1 MAEVESWEL
10 ASLIIKEAIIMG
22 AATSVTEFYK
32 DHIAVLQQHWE
43 NALEAEGYDAALI
56 HAGSK
61 LVSFLDDYEYPFR
74 CNPQLLWWLP
84 LTHHHDSALL
94 VRPGQKPKL
103 YYYQPD
109 DYWYSPPADP
119 DSWWADEFEVV
130 SVREADA
137 WKQSGLNEQT
147 AYIGDA
153 ACVVETVESRQLNPN
168 RLLNR
173 IHLERTR
180 KTPYEIACMSEAARL
195 GAIAHI
201 AAEQGFR
208 EGLSEYDIH
217 QRYCMS
223 IQLVDAELPYGNIVA
238 LNDHSAV
245 LHYQAH
251 EQQVPEIVRSFLID
265 AGATVHGYASDITRT
280 YAAEAC
286 EFGDMISAMDD
297 MQKQLC
303 EAVVNGLDYRELHLQ
318 AHLEIAGILKDFD
331 IINPSAEDAVVSGLS
346 AVFYP
351 HGLGHFLGLQT
362 HDVAGLIADADGTP
376 IPRPEG
382 HPFLRLTRTL
392 ETGNVLTVEP
402 GLYFIEPLLRHWRE
416 NGDVSAINWDK
427 VDALAPY
434 GGIRIED
441 NMLVTDGAPRNLTR
455 EAFAELQAG

>member
-1 MAEVESWEL
+1 MAVRKT
-10 ASLIIKEAIIMG
+10 I
-22 AATSVTEFYK
+22 TEGYK
-32 DHIAVLQQHWE
+32 AHVADLQQRWE
-43 NALEAEGYDAALI
+43 NALQAEGYDAALI

-74 CNPQLLWWLP
+74 CNPHLLWWAP

-94 VRPGQKPKL
+94 IRPGQRPKL
-103 YYYQPD
+103 FYYQPD

-119 DSWWADEFEVV
+119 DSWWADEFDVV
-130 SVREADA
+130 SVRDADA
-137 WKQSGLNEQT
+137 WKQAGINTQT

-153 ACVVETVESRQLNPN
+153 ACLAEAVGAAQLNPE

-180 KTPYEIACMSEAARL
+180 KTPYEIACMAEAARL
-195 GAIAHI
+195 GAIAHT
-201 AAEQGFR
+201 AAEQAFR
-208 EGLSEYDIH
+208 QGLSEYDIH

-238 LNDHSAV
+238 LNDHGSV

-251 EQQVPEIVRSFLID
+251 EQDVPGELRSFLID
-265 AGATVHGYASDITRT
+265 AGATVHGYATDITRT
-280 YAAEAC
+280 YAAEAG
-286 EFGDMISAMDD
+286 EFADMISAMDT

-303 EAVVNGLDYRELHLQ
+303 GAVVKDLDYRDLHLRT
-318 AHLEIAGILKDFD
+318 HMDIAGILKDFN
-331 IINPSAEDAVVSGLS
+331 IINGSAEAAVATGLS

-351 HGLGHFLGLQT
+351 HGLGHFLGIQT
-362 HDVAGLIADADGTP
+362 HDVAGLIADVEGTP

-392 ETGNVLTVEP
+392 EVGNVLTIEP
-402 GLYFIEPLLRHWRE
+402 GLYFIEPLLRKWRE
-416 NGDVSAINWDK
+416 NGDVAAINWDK
-427 VDALAPY
+427 VEKLAPF

-441 NMLVTDGAPRNLTR
+441 NMVVTDDAPRNLTR
-455 EAFAELQAG
+455 EAFAGL